1 MCGPEQRFSVP
12 SVAFKRSHRDHGGF
26 SVASAFILFLTT
38 KGTEALPVI
47 ASASGTHS
55 VFGPILLD
63 QNTMINV
70 GLV

>member
-1 MCGPEQRFSVP
+1 M
-12 SVAFKRSHRDHGGF
+12 
-26 SVASAFILFLTT
+26 ASAFILFLTT